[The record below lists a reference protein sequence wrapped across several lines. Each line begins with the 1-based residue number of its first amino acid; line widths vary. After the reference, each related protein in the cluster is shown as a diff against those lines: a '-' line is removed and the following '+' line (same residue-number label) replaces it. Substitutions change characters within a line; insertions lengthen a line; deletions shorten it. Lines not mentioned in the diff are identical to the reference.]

1 MSGFDGPPTN
11 PAVQAFLLG
20 TTDFAAT
27 LALQRRL
34 VYEVSGDNASAV
46 ILCEHPAGITIGR
59 EGSRAHVRLTPEK
72 LAARRWP
79 VRWVARGGGVTLHV
93 PGQVVC
99 YPILPLERLGLSPTT
114 YLAKLCGIVAELA
127 EGFGL
132 AADVDADCPA
142 VRVRGRRIAT
152 FGVAVR
158 NGVTSFGFVLN
169 VAPDLE
175 LFHAIECDGD
185 TTPMTSLQRE
195 CPTRIRPT
203 AVRQRLL
210 ELLTDRFG
218 FGRLSVFHT
227 HPTFLPRVPSYATA
241 ARPR

>member
-1 MSGFDGPPTN
+1 VSGFDEPPAR

-20 TTDFAAT
+20 TTDLETA
-27 LALQRRL
+27 LSLQRRL
-34 VYEVSGDNASAV
+34 VYEVSGDAAPAV
-46 ILCEHPAGITIGR
+46 ILCEHPVGITIGR
-59 EGSRAHVRLTPEK
+59 EGSRAHVRLTAEQ

-79 VRWVARGGGVTLHV
+79 ISWVARGGGVTLHV
-93 PGQVVC
+93 PGQVAC
-99 YPILPLERLGLSPTT
+99 YPILSLDRLGLTPTR
-114 YLAKLCGIVAELA
+114 YLAKLCDVVAELA
-127 EGFGL
+127 GGFGIS
-132 AADVDADCPA
+132 AEFDPDAPT
-142 VRVRGRRIAT
+142 VRVRGRRVAT

-175 LFHAIECDGD
+175 LFRNVGCDGD
-185 TTPMTSLQRE
+185 ATPMTSLQRE
-195 CPTRIRPT
+195 CPTLVRPT

-210 ELLTDRFG
+210 DLLTDRFG

-227 HPTFLPRVPSYATA
+227 HPTFLPRVPRHATV

>member
-1 MSGFDGPPTN
+1 MSGFDEHPTN

-20 TTDFAAT
+20 TTDFASA

-34 VYEVSGDNASAV
+34 VYEVSGDGTSAV

-59 EGSRAHVRLTPEK
+59 EGSRAHLRLTPEK

-79 VRWVARGGGVTLHV
+79 IRWVARGGGVTLHV
-93 PGQVVC
+93 PGQVAC
-99 YPILPLERLGLSPTT
+99 YPILALERLGLSPAM
-114 YLAKLCGIVAELA
+114 YVAKLCGIVAELA
-127 EGFGL
+127 NGFGL
-132 AADVDADCPA
+132 AADVDADYPA
-142 VRVRGRRIAT
+142 VRVKGRRIAT

-175 LFHAIECDGD
+175 HFQNIECDGD
-185 TTPMTSLQRE
+185 ATPMTSLQRE

-210 ELLTDRFG
+210 ELLADRFG
-218 FGRLSVFHT
+218 FGRLSVFHS
-227 HPTFLPRVPSYATA
+227 HPTFLPRVPRYATV

>member
-1 MSGFDGPPTN
+1 MSGFDDSP
-11 PAVQAFLLG
+11 VQAFLLG

-34 VYEVSGDNASAV
+34 AYEVSGDGPAAV

-59 EGSRAHVRLTPEK
+59 EGSRAHIRLTTEK
-72 LAARRWP
+72 LAARHWP

-93 PGQVVC
+93 SGALAC
-99 YPILPLERLGLSPTT
+99 YPILPLDRLGLSPTA
-114 YLAKLCGIVAELA
+114 YLAKLSGLIAELV

-132 AADVDADCPA
+132 AAEVDADKPS
-142 VRVRGRRIAT
+142 VRVNGRRIAT
-152 FGVAVR
+152 VGVAVR

-169 VAPDLE
+169 VSPDLE
-175 LFHAIECDGD
+175 LFHGIDCDGD

-195 CPTRIRPT
+195 CPTRVRPT

-218 FGRLSVFHT
+218 FGRLSVFHS
-227 HPTFLPRVPSYATA
+227 HPSFLPRTPRYATV